1 VHYGTTNGMVFTFLY
16 TTKEYK
22 KFNKSKSVANA
33 CSSNAKQMKIYRFT
47 RSSHTKSTSFVDVQV
62 VERINMND

>member
-22 KFNKSKSVANA
+22 KFNKSKSVASA
-33 CSSNAKQMKIYRFT
+33 CSSNAIAKQMKTYRFT
-47 RSSHTKSTSFVDVQV
+47 RSSHAKSTSFVDVQV
-62 VERINMND
+62 V